1 MFALI
6 VLAGALSASSITLQS
21 DSFGN
26 RYVRVAEA
34 AGGDLVV
41 HVESADKNLPAVLG
55 KVSPMGRDLIFVP
68 RYPFQPGVR
77 YEVSV
82 LSPVRLTKTLR
93 IPELV
98 AQAVT
103 YVEQIYPTSDVLP
116 ENLLKLYV
124 CFSAPM
130 ARGDAYDAIQLLDQ
144 DGKPVAAPFLTL
156 DQELWDPSM
165 QRLTLLFDPGRVKR
179 DLLPNRDVGAP
190 LVPGRSYTLVVATH
204 FHDAGGQRLREEFR
218 KRFRVVA
225 ADRIA
230 PDPNTWRIAP
240 PLTPDGFLSVQFPE
254 PMDSALAARMQ
265 LRWPK
270 GEVESLTHKL
280 EDGERRILLRAHE
293 REWVP
298 GEYQLIISTSM
309 EDLAGNRIGRLFDVD
324 TTQVDSHVDSGQRV
338 GTTVTRTFVVKNGAG
353 TP

>member
-98 AQAVT
+98 AQAFT
-103 YVEQIYPTSDVLP
+103 TSSRSIRP
-116 ENLLKLYV
+116 
-124 CFSAPM
+124 PM
-130 ARGDAYDAIQLLDQ
+130 CC
-144 DGKPVAAPFLTL
+144 
-156 DQELWDPSM
+156 
-165 QRLTLLFDPGRVKR
+165 
-179 DLLPNRDVGAP
+179 
-190 LVPGRSYTLVVATH
+190 
-204 FHDAGGQRLREEFR
+204 
-218 KRFRVVA
+218 
-225 ADRIA
+225 
-230 PDPNTWRIAP
+230 
-240 PLTPDGFLSVQFPE
+240 
-254 PMDSALAARMQ
+254 
-265 LRWPK
+265 
-270 GEVESLTHKL
+270 
-280 EDGERRILLRAHE
+280 RRICSSLMKCAFQRPWPE
-293 REWVP
+293 GMR
-298 GEYQLIISTSM
+298 
-309 EDLAGNRIGRLFDVD
+309 
-324 TTQVDSHVDSGQRV
+324 TTRFSFW
-338 GTTVTRTFVVKNGAG
+338 TRTVSRSQRRF
-353 TP
+353 